1 MVNDKEYFKDVM
13 KIALGIVLGV
23 VSAVCILFILG
34 VIASGVGLLVAQ
46 LMS

>member
-1 MVNDKEYFKDVM
+1 MMNDKEYSKDVM
-13 KIALGIVLGV
+13 KIALGVVLGI

>member
-1 MVNDKEYFKDVM
+1 VNDKEYSKDVM

-46 LMS
+46 IMS

>member
-1 MVNDKEYFKDVM
+1 MMNDKEYSKDVM

-46 LMS
+46 IMS

>member
-1 MVNDKEYFKDVM
+1 MMKDKEYSKDVM
-13 KIALGIVLGV
+13 KIALGVVLGV
-23 VSAVCILFILG
+23 VSAVCILFILV

>member
-1 MVNDKEYFKDVM
+1 MNDKEYSKDVM

>member
-1 MVNDKEYFKDVM
+1 MMKDKEYSKDVM
-13 KIALGIVLGV
+13 KIALGVVLGI

-46 LMS
+46 IMS